1 MNVPY
6 KVVLDDVEIGSLAR
20 EAEATVREELGRV
33 HRIANVRGAVVR
45 PAGVAPARRGGSA
58 VGVGAGFEV
67 RVGLAGAVDVAA
79 ETARITK
86 EIAKVDA
93 DLALL
98 ERKLSNPS
106 FVERAPAEVVEKDRA
121 RVAELREKRSKLEAH
136 RVMLADTETVT
147 ARRHTV
153 ENQNEQKPQET
164 TPTPVQEAAGQVQTA
179 VAGAVEKVV
188 ETATEIAKA
197 AQTAVTAQIEKL
209 RRPSKKKV
217 AKKKAAKKASARKA
231 PARKAA
237 KKTAKKKVAR
247 KPARKAAKKTAKR
260 GKRR

>member
-1 MNVPY
+1 
-6 KVVLDDVEIGSLAR
+6 
-20 EAEATVREELGRV
+20 
-33 HRIANVRGAVVR
+33 VR

-58 VGVGAGFEV
+58 VQVGTGFEV

-79 ETARITK
+79 ETARISK
-86 EIAKVDA
+86 EIGKVDD

-121 RVAELREKRSKLEAH
+121 RVAELREKRSKLDAH

-147 ARRHTV
+147 ATRRHTV
-153 ENQNEQKPQET
+153 ENQNEQKPET
-164 TPTPVQEAAGQVQTA
+164 IPTQVQEAAGQVQTA

-197 AQTAVTAQIEKL
+197 ASTAVSAQIDRL
-209 RRPSKKKV
+209 RKPAKRKAAKKKV
-217 AKKKAAKKASARKA
+217 ARKASARKG
-231 PARKAA
+231 PSRKAA
-237 KKTAKKKVAR
+237 KKTAKKKASR
-247 KPARKAAKKTAKR
+247 KPVRRAAKKKTAKR